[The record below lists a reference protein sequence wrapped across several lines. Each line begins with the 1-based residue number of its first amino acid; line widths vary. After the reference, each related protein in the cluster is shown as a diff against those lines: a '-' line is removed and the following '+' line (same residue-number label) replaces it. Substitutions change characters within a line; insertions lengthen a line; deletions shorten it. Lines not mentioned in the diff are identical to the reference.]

1 MKLLTNY
8 QNISGSKDSAG
19 IRYQKQ
25 FNLLQGYEANFVD
38 LSAKLKPNS
47 KVLSELASKI
57 ANLRE
62 SLKRPNEILIKYKE
76 LKTVASRN
84 EQLLN
89 DIESTLEVLKLNRI
103 KTPDPWELI
112 SEPTLDSKPVNR
124 NSLLYFVF
132 PITIAIVL
140 SSLISILKENFS
152 GKIFELEDYK
162 SLIRYKYLDSLFKNN
177 ATLNENIIYSSLNI
191 SSKEKIALVNLEDDF
206 LKDEF
211 QKELK

>member
-1 MKLLTNY
+1 MKDRSLLSTKEFNQFSINNGLGNIDGFVGLGSSTSPSPIIGRGNFSSPEINSQMKLLTNY

-124 NSLLYFVF
+124 NSLLY
-132 PITIAIVL
+132 L
-140 SSLISILKENFS
+140 FS
-152 GKIFELEDYK
+152 
-162 SLIRYKYLDSLFKNN
+162 
-177 ATLNENIIYSSLNI
+177 
-191 SSKEKIALVNLEDDF
+191 
-206 LKDEF
+206 
-211 QKELK
+211 Q